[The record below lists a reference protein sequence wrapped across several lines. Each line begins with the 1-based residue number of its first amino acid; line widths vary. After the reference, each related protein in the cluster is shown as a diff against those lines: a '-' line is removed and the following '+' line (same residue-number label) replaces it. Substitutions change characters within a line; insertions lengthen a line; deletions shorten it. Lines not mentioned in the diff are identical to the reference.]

1 MFRGPGVGAGAGGPK
16 AMSEIRQVAVTR
28 ERRRWSVTLHLHTGC
43 VRRYVY
49 TSEAQARFFASVFA
63 LGPRVLPPERAPAA
77 RRRRGP
83 RAEPR
88 AAHS

>member
-1 MFRGPGVGAGAGGPK
+1 MG
-16 AMSEIRQVAVTR
+16 EIEQ
-28 ERRRWSVTLHLHTGC
+28 VTLVQDRRGWGVELRLHTGC
-43 VRRYVY
+43 VRRYGY
-49 TSEAQARFFASVFA
+49 ASEAQARFFASVFA

-77 RRRRGP
+77 RRRRGL